1 MMRGPDHPDLFWG
14 YHASLLPVICARGA
28 RQGHARPRAKTQRNG
43 AENGMS
49 VKLLL
54 TFSLLG
60 LMAITT
66 GCISSAVYSRNVERL
81 YPTETFVDVDGIKM
95 HVLERGETGPVI
107 LMIHGASA
115 NARDFDWTLAPRLSD
130 DHRVIIVDRP
140 GHGYSERPSQGYS
153 LERQAGLIAGT
164 VKALAPGEQVVVLGH
179 SFGGAVALR
188 LTLDHPEIV
197 NGLVLLTPAS
207 HEWGGGGM
215 AWYYK
220 YATHPLIGPFFN
232 QLVPFVGPGQTE
244 AGLESVFSPEPVPS
258 EYYDN
263 SAVGLLFRPENFRAN
278 AEDFNNIEAEL
289 AGQQARYSTIDIPV
303 TIFSGSQDEV
313 IDPRLH
319 AGRLKH
325 QIQDINLIP
334 LPTTGHRP
342 DHSQTDDIVSVLK
355 RYAGSA
361 QNPINA
367 AGQNNPD

>member
-1 MMRGPDHPDLFWG
+1 
-14 YHASLLPVICARGA
+14 
-28 RQGHARPRAKTQRNG
+28 
-43 AENGMS
+43 MS

-81 YPTETFVDVDGIKM
+81 YPTETFIDVDGIKM

-342 DHSQTDDIVSVLK
+342 DHSQSDDIVSVLK

-367 AGQNNPD
+367 AGQNSPD